1 MEVKSVQVNEMPGGK
16 QPAMNHDYDEFRLL
30 TGIENSKYMDE
41 YWSYACTFNFH
52 SGISK
57 ILYIYTHIYI

>member
-1 MEVKSVQVNEMPGGK
+1 MMMPGGK

-41 YWSYACTFNFH
+41 Y
-52 SGISK
+52 
-57 ILYIYTHIYI
+57 